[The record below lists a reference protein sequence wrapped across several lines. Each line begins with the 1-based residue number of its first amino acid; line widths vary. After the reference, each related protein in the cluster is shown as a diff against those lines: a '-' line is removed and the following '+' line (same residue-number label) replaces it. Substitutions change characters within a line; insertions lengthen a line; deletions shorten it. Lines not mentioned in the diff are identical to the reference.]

1 MPTCAR
7 LLLPSRRLVA
17 LPDRVLPEASSAYM
31 LPLLA
36 RLVATSL
43 EVVVK
48 TNMLTSWVPR
58 NAALIQQLARHT
70 FELLLLL
77 LALAFAP
84 AFLVRIVLVV
94 GDGPL
99 LGIWAATPFASPPE
113 RKRHQSKT
121 DLIGLESWEQ
131 RRIQR

>member
-1 MPTCAR
+1 MLS
-7 LLLPSRRLVA
+7 LLAGLVA
-17 LPDRVLPEASSAYM
+17 
-31 LPLLA
+31 
-36 RLVATSL
+36 ATL

-48 TNMLTSWVPR
+48 TNMLTSRIPR

-70 FELLLLL
+70 LELLLLL

-94 GDGPL
+94 GEGPL
-99 LGIWAATPFASPPE
+99 LGIWAATTFASPPE